1 MGTQNRFWRTFLA
14 TALAALLL
22 FLPSGW
28 VLAQDSNPTAATD
41 LSGHSGEAEIRS
53 LLDAGILEIEPD
65 GKFHPDQPFTR
76 LSFLPPLARMS
87 RLNSATPTY
96 PAAIPFTDVPVSN
109 YAYPDL
115 QRILQTALYPDRFF
129 RGIAEGTTLKPD
141 LSLTVAEGLALIVRS
156 RGWVHGVQL
165 PGSSPF
171 ADVPSD
177 HWAFPEIF
185 AAYEHG
191 LHSTDMV
198 DPDTPLARW
207 QGAVY
212 LSRALGQ
219 EPQKTIYI
227 SLAQYDWSLYL
238 AEGAFVIATLPQ
250 LSGQAGM
257 ETPVGEYTV
266 LSKSDVTTMSGAD
279 YVVPN
284 VRWCLFFIGRTY
296 AIHGNW
302 WKPDGF
308 FGQDPSKN
316 GSHGC
321 VGLIQPLEGD
331 EGKPGEKGRDDAKI
345 LYDWAPVGTLIVIT
359 TDLLRDQFHSRP

>member
-1 MGTQNRFWRTFLA
+1 MRTQYRFWRTLLA
-14 TALAALLL
+14 VALAVLLL
-22 FLPSGW
+22 MLPSGW
-28 VLAQDSNPTAATD
+28 VLAQDLNPTTYTD
-41 LSGHSGEAEIRS
+41 LAGHSGEKEIRS

-65 GKFHPDQPFTR
+65 GEFHPDLPFTR
-76 LSFLPPLARMS
+76 LSFLPPLAKVS

-96 PAAIPFTDVPVSN
+96 PVAVPFTDVPLSN

-115 QRILQTALYPDRFF
+115 QRILQTALYSDRIF
-129 RGIAEGTTLKPD
+129 RGIAEGTALKPD
-141 LSLTVAEGLALIVRS
+141 LPITVAEGLALIVRS

-171 ADVPSD
+171 TDIPLN
-177 HWAFPEIF
+177 HWAFPEIL
-185 AAYEHG
+185 AAYQHG
-191 LHSTDMV
+191 LLLTDTV
-198 DPDTPLARW
+198 YPDSPLARW

-212 LSRALGQ
+212 FYRALEQ
-219 EPQKTIYI
+219 EPQKTIYV

-238 AEGAFVIATLPQ
+238 VEGAFAVATLPQ
-250 LSGQAGM
+250 LSGQDGM

-284 VRWCLFFIGRTY
+284 VRWCLFFVGRTY

-331 EGKPGEKGRDDAKI
+331 QGKPGEKGRDDAKI
-345 LYDWAPVGTLIVIT
+345 LYDWAPVGTPIVIT

>member
-1 MGTQNRFWRTFLA
+1 MGRQNRFWRILLA
-14 TALAALLL
+14 TALAALLP
-22 FLPSGW
+22 FLPWGE
-28 VLAQDSNPTAATD
+28 VVAQDSSPATYTD

-65 GKFHPDQPFTR
+65 GEFHPDQPFTR

-87 RLNSATPTY
+87 RLNSTTPTY
-96 PAAIPFTDVPVSN
+96 PAAVPFTDVPVSN

-115 QRILQTALYPDRFF
+115 QRILQTALHPDRIF
-129 RGIAEGTTLKPD
+129 RGIAEGLALKPD

-156 RGWVHGVQL
+156 RGWVGGIQF

-171 ADVPSD
+171 ADVSFD
-177 HWAFPEIF
+177 HWAFAEIF
-185 AAYEHG
+185 AAYQHG
-191 LHSTDMV
+191 LFYADTV
-198 DPDTPLARW
+198 YPDTPLARW

-219 EPQKTIYI
+219 EPQKTIFV

-238 AEGAFVIATLPQ
+238 VEGAFAMATFPQ

-257 ETPVGEYTV
+257 ESPTGDYTV

-279 YVVPN
+279 YEVPN

-302 WKPDGF
+302 WKPDGL
-308 FGQDPSKN
+308 FGQDPSIN

-345 LYDWAPVGTLIVIT
+345 VYDWAPVGTPIVIT